1 MPRQLGLVERAR
13 IFAICRHAGQFREHK
28 AHQPFII
35 HPKEVYEFVRNSG
48 GSEEEEAASWV
59 HDTVEDTQT
68 TLDEIEKELGLKV
81 REIVDG
87 LTDPPE
93 FKGLPLLVRKARQAE
108 RVRLKSASIKR
119 VKLADQIVNVRSL
132 FDDAPVT
139 WTKQKC
145 RDYAQG
151 ARLVAM
157 ACKGVDDFLDAQFE
171 LAYAEVMKYLEN

>member
-35 HPKEVYEFVRNSG
+35 HPKEVAELVRDSG
-48 GSEEEEAASWV
+48 GNEKEIAAAWL
-59 HDTVEDTQT
+59 HDTVEDTET
-68 TLDEIEKELGLKV
+68 TLAEIEEFFGPEL

-108 RVRLKSASIKR
+108 RVRLFEVGLCFIQENGELKQVEQVAGVWAGR
-119 VKLADQIVNVRSL
+119 CHSL
-132 FDDAPVT
+132 N
-139 WTKQKC
+139 
-145 RDYAQG
+145 G
-151 ARLVAM
+151 
-157 ACKGVDDFLDAQFE
+157 
-171 LAYAEVMKYLEN
+171 